1 MRIYDI
7 PVPLPENA
15 TKNPKIGIFAQYD
28 LGTRYMAI
36 LGGYIKKLTK
46 SEFDDCVYAAGRF
59 CTTLTHMIAAEHAGS
74 CLFALYT
81 KNEDSTQR
89 YCSVKFMEKCLP
101 YIKPLTDSQWYIA
114 TRDRLKLAV
123 TCPHKSYRQIIS
135 PPFSI
140 FSLQESCI
148 GFSARVKLFAPMKTL
163 GSADQKLK
171 LFETHWV
178 SRRSNIDYR
187 IFNNFSPHVMKII
200 PERIHKSP
208 DGIEGI
214 LVSLDSNL
222 MGELQYPESK
232 EFLSGLKSLSK
243 LKSIIKHVSI
253 SAVSLI
259 STIGFILALWQMCVF
274 AFVWSG
280 LKHCRQSGDEPGCI
294 VRY

>member
-1 MRIYDI
+1 M
-7 PVPLPENA
+7 
-15 TKNPKIGIFAQYD
+15 
-28 LGTRYMAI
+28 
-36 LGGYIKKLTK
+36 YIKKLTK

-81 KNEDSTQR
+81 ENEDSTQR
-89 YCSVKFMEKCLP
+89 YCSIKFMEKCLP

-114 TRDRLKLAV
+114 TRDRLELAV
-123 TCPHKSYRQIIS
+123 TCPHKSYRQIIL

-163 GSADQKLK
+163 GLADQKLK

-178 SRRSNIDYR
+178 SRRSNTDYR
-187 IFNNFSPHVMKII
+187 IFNNFSPRVMKII

-214 LVSLDSNL
+214 SVSLDSNL

-232 EFLSGLKSLSK
+232 EFLLGLKSLSK
-243 LKSIIKHVSI
+243 LKSIIMLM
-253 SAVSLI
+253 LI
-259 STIGFILALWQMCVF
+259 QIYIA
-274 AFVWSG
+274 
-280 LKHCRQSGDEPGCI
+280 H
-294 VRY
+294 